1 MTDPRRQSS
10 PNRARSSSNAVRSRL
25 LWTMPLWTFIWR
37 RHLRKNTTKRALWY
51 VQWLKTLTQVD
62 SILTHPHIPSPHWH
76 QRRKSHS
83 DAAEI
88 TLKKLASFS
97 SIRLR
102 GVVMARNR
110 KGHPYCD
117 VTTIRQ
123 TRYFRSD
130 NVRFQD
136 GDAVD
141 IGKLGRGGRF
151 LPTTPSFFQC
161 LPLHRF
167 MLSSRTRIRLQFY
180 YGAAVCATFGNFFL
194 YDVCQYAWRIAS
206 IIFNNVSL
214 CPLILIPNMS
224 GLLCPLLLNPGSRFA
239 SWMRATHYT
248 TRASRNECSTVGA
261 CSLHATQ
268 VPNSCRKWH
277 NIYILVLIHSPLYM
291 SHTTLRWVVN
301 VLSFPS
307 MPMQSEVWAV
317 SNLTLVLLTFAII
330 YTLNDRSFV

>member
-1 MTDPRRQSS
+1 M
-10 PNRARSSSNAVRSRL
+10 
-25 LWTMPLWTFIWR
+25 
-37 RHLRKNTTKRALWY
+37 
-51 VQWLKTLTQVD
+51 TQVD
-62 SILTHPHIPSPHWH
+62 SIITHAHIPSPHCN
-76 QRRKSHS
+76 QRGKSHS
-83 DAAEI
+83 DAVEL

-167 MLSSRTRIRLQFY
+167 MLSSCTRIRLQFY
-180 YGAAVCATFGNFFL
+180 YGAAVCATFGYFFCTMF
-194 YDVCQYAWRIAS
+194 V
-206 IIFNNVSL
+206 
-214 CPLILIPNMS
+214 NMR
-224 GLLCPLLLNPGSRFA
+224 G
-239 SWMRATHYT
+239 
-248 TRASRNECSTVGA
+248 V
-261 CSLHATQ
+261 
-268 VPNSCRKWH
+268 
-277 NIYILVLIHSPLYM
+277 
-291 SHTTLRWVVN
+291 
-301 VLSFPS
+301 
-307 MPMQSEVWAV
+307 
-317 SNLTLVLLTFAII
+317 
-330 YTLNDRSFV
+330 

>member
-25 LWTMPLWTFIWR
+25 LWTMRLWTFIWR
-37 RHLRKNTTKRALWY
+37 RHLRKNTIKNSVIICT
-51 VQWLKTLTQVD
+51 VNNEVD
-62 SILTHPHIPSPHWH
+62 TNIFNSHIPSPHWH

-110 KGHPYCD
+110 KGHSYCD

-141 IGKLGRGGRF
+141 IGKLGRGEGA
-151 LPTTPSFFQC
+151 FF
-161 LPLHRF
+161 R
-167 MLSSRTRIRLQFY
+167 
-180 YGAAVCATFGNFFL
+180 
-194 YDVCQYAWRIAS
+194 
-206 IIFNNVSL
+206 
-214 CPLILIPNMS
+214 
-224 GLLCPLLLNPGSRFA
+224 LLL
-239 SWMRATHYT
+239 
-248 TRASRNECSTVGA
+248 
-261 CSLHATQ
+261 
-268 VPNSCRKWH
+268 
-277 NIYILVLIHSPLYM
+277 
-291 SHTTLRWVVN
+291 
-301 VLSFPS
+301 LSFNVCPCTGS
-307 MPMQSEVWAV
+307 CCHHVHA
-317 SNLTLVLLTFAII
+317 
-330 YTLNDRSFV
+330 

>member
-1 MTDPRRQSS
+1 
-10 PNRARSSSNAVRSRL
+10 
-25 LWTMPLWTFIWR
+25 
-37 RHLRKNTTKRALWY
+37 
-51 VQWLKTLTQVD
+51 
-62 SILTHPHIPSPHWH
+62 
-76 QRRKSHS
+76 
-83 DAAEI
+83 
-88 TLKKLASFS
+88 
-97 SIRLR
+97 
-102 GVVMARNR
+102 MARNR

-123 TRYFRSD
+123 TLYFRSD

-141 IGKLGRGGRF
+141 IGKLGRGRA
-151 LPTTPSFFQC
+151 LSSDYSFF
-161 LPLHRF
+161 
-167 MLSSRTRIRLQFY
+167 LSMSALAQVHVVITYTHKTTVLLWCSGLCDIREL
-180 YGAAVCATFGNFFL
+180 FL

-248 TRASRNECSTVGA
+248 TRASSNECSTVGA
-261 CSLHATQ
+261 CSLHVTQ
-268 VPNSCRKWH
+268 VPNYCRKWH

-307 MPMQSEVWAV
+307 MPMQTEVWAV

-330 YTLNDRSFV
+330 YTLNDRSSV

>member
-1 MTDPRRQSS
+1 
-10 PNRARSSSNAVRSRL
+10 
-25 LWTMPLWTFIWR
+25 
-37 RHLRKNTTKRALWY
+37 
-51 VQWLKTLTQVD
+51 
-62 SILTHPHIPSPHWH
+62 
-76 QRRKSHS
+76 
-83 DAAEI
+83 
-88 TLKKLASFS
+88 
-97 SIRLR
+97 
-102 GVVMARNR
+102 MARNR

-141 IGKLGRGGRF
+141 IGKLGGGGRF

-291 SHTTLRWVVN
+291 SHTTLR
-301 VLSFPS
+301 
-307 MPMQSEVWAV
+307 
-317 SNLTLVLLTFAII
+317 
-330 YTLNDRSFV
+330 

>member
-1 MTDPRRQSS
+1 
-10 PNRARSSSNAVRSRL
+10 
-25 LWTMPLWTFIWR
+25 
-37 RHLRKNTTKRALWY
+37 
-51 VQWLKTLTQVD
+51 
-62 SILTHPHIPSPHWH
+62 
-76 QRRKSHS
+76 
-83 DAAEI
+83 
-88 TLKKLASFS
+88 
-97 SIRLR
+97 
-102 GVVMARNR
+102 
-110 KGHPYCD
+110 
-117 VTTIRQ
+117 
-123 TRYFRSD
+123 
-130 NVRFQD
+130 
-136 GDAVD
+136 
-141 IGKLGRGGRF
+141 
-151 LPTTPSFFQC
+151 
-161 LPLHRF
+161 

-194 YDVCQYAWRIAS
+194 YDVCQYAWGIAS

-214 CPLILIPNMS
+214 CPLSLIPNMS

-330 YTLNDRSFV
+330 YTLNDRSSV

>member
-1 MTDPRRQSS
+1 
-10 PNRARSSSNAVRSRL
+10 
-25 LWTMPLWTFIWR
+25 
-37 RHLRKNTTKRALWY
+37 
-51 VQWLKTLTQVD
+51 
-62 SILTHPHIPSPHWH
+62 
-76 QRRKSHS
+76 
-83 DAAEI
+83 
-88 TLKKLASFS
+88 
-97 SIRLR
+97 
-102 GVVMARNR
+102 MARNR

-141 IGKLGRGGRF
+141 IGKLGRGDAFFRLLLLSFNLG
-151 LPTTPSFFQC
+151 LAQVHVVIMYTHKTTVLLWCSGLC
-161 LPLHRF
+161 D
-167 MLSSRTRIRLQFY
+167 IRVL
-180 YGAAVCATFGNFFL
+180 FL

-206 IIFNNVSL
+206 IRFNNVSL

-224 GLLCPLLLNPGSRFA
+224 GLLCPLLLNTGSRFA
-239 SWMRATHYT
+239 SWMRANHYT
-248 TRASRNECSTVGA
+248 TRASRNECSNVGP

-291 SHTTLRWVVN
+291 WWVVN

-307 MPMQSEVWAV
+307 LPMQIEVWAV
-317 SNLTLVLLTFAII
+317 SNLTFVLLTFAII
-330 YTLNDRSFV
+330 YTLNDRSSV